1 MVTDFI
7 HSIMLFFSPERGH
20 YVVLS
25 KILGFLPRNLSLYR
39 TALTHRSLG
48 RRGSLNNERLEFLG
62 DAIIGSIVAEIL
74 FQRYPKKDEGFL
86 TNTRSKIVRRE
97 HLNEVGKRIG
107 IEDLLKVERTK
118 MSHNSYLLG
127 NAVEALVG
135 AVYLDRGYRVA
146 RKFIEK
152 NIIDRSLEEFA
163 KEERNYK
170 SVVLEWAQKRHLE
183 IEYRLVEEHND
194 RDGNPMFTS
203 AVFIDGER
211 IAQGTGYTKKES
223 HQRASKKAFNYLK
236 HHRRKSKTDTA
247 TQDNTQS
254 TPTVARESP
263 SVASSVSSSPSD
275 SSISSASAE

>member
-1 MVTDFI
+1 
-7 HSIMLFFSPERGH
+7 MLFFSSEREH

-39 TALTHRSLG
+39 TALTHRSLDH
-48 RRGSLNNERLEFLG
+48 RGALNNERLEFLG

-107 IEDLLKVERTK
+107 LEELLKVERTK

-152 NIIDRSLEEFA
+152 NILDRSLEEFA

-170 SVVLEWAQKRHLE
+170 SVVLEWAQKRHLD

-203 AVFIDGER
+203 AVFIGGER

-236 HHRRKSKTDTA
+236 HHRRKSKFATA
-247 TQDNTQS
+247 Q
-254 TPTVARESP
+254 PPSP
-263 SVASSVSSSPSD
+263 S
-275 SSISSASAE
+275 AE